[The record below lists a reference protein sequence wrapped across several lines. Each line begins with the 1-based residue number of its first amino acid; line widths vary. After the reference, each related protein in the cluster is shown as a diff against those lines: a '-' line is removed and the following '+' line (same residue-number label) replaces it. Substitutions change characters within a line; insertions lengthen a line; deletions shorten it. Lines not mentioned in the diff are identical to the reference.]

1 MKHSFK
7 QFPLAV
13 ILGMAASLSA
23 QAATNPAVAVAAQY
37 DTSHVYVAPSDVD
50 SFVKS
55 FVATFGGKST
65 PQVVVNVLPVPS
77 STTSQ
82 LVQTPVGSV
91 SLFGFTTPVPYPFGA
106 ERNGYLVKDMD
117 VAIAEAK
124 KHGADVIVH
133 DFPDPIG
140 RDVVVQWPGGVNMQL
155 YWHDKAPN
163 YAPFQTIPE
172 NRVYVSEQ
180 RADAFIKSF
189 TGFSHGKVVA
199 DEKHLDG
206 AVVGEPGKTIRR
218 VKLESDFGKM
228 VVFVTDGHLP
238 YPYGRETTGYEV
250 GDLAAT
256 LSKARNSGAQLLVD
270 LKAEPGRQSAWVAFP
285 GGYVAEIHQPVVTK

>member
-1 MKHSFK
+1 
-7 QFPLAV
+7 
-13 ILGMAASLSA
+13 
-23 QAATNPAVAVAAQY
+23 
-37 DTSHVYVAPSDVD
+37 
-50 SFVKS
+50 
-55 FVATFGGKST
+55 
-65 PQVVVNVLPVPS
+65 
-77 STTSQ
+77 
-82 LVQTPVGSV
+82 
-91 SLFGFTTPVPYPFGA
+91 
-106 ERNGYLVKDMD
+106 
-117 VAIAEAK
+117 
-124 KHGADVIVH
+124 
-133 DFPDPIG
+133 
-140 RDVVVQWPGGVNMQL
+140 MQL

-180 RADAFIKSF
+180 RADAFIKGF

-206 AVVGEPGKTIRR
+206 AMVAKPGKTIRR

-256 LSKARNSGAQLLVD
+256 LSKAKNSGAQLLVD
-270 LKAEPGRQSAWVAFP
+270 LKAEPGRQSALVAFP